1 MPDNTSTDQ
10 KRNSFY
16 IHLSPER
23 CGPFQQSHSHTA
35 GCAQLPWTIAL
46 IFLIPTPE
54 WMNYSRLFQKAA
66 SAITVSAPF
75 TSLPS
80 CLFPY
85 SLGQPDSPLHP
96 LHSCLPRSR
105 GLPLFLV
112 ASTEQKKK
120 NQECYFPQ
128 HDHHRQEVEG
138 SFLTKAA
145 FYKNTRCFKTPV
157 TPHGSSLRIICSC
170 AVRVFLNEHV

>member
-1 MPDNTSTDQ
+1 MWPISTVPLPHCRVRSTSLND
-10 KRNSFY
+10 
-16 IHLSPER
+16 SPH
-23 CGPFQQSHSHTA
+23 FSDSDT
-35 GCAQLPWTIAL
+35 
-46 IFLIPTPE
+46 
-54 WMNYSRLFQKAA
+54 WMDELFQIISEAA

-96 LHSCLPRSR
+96 LHSCFPRSR

-128 HDHHRQEVEG
+128 SDCHRQEVEG
-138 SFLTKAA
+138 SFLTKAASQLA

-170 AVRVFLNEHV
+170 AVHVFLNEHV

>member
-1 MPDNTSTDQ
+1 MINTFSGCLTTVRQ
-10 KRNSFY
+10 IRRETGLKSFY

-23 CGPFQQSHSHTA
+23 CGPFLQFHSHTA

-46 IFLIPTPE
+46 IFLILALE
-54 WMNYSRLFQKAA
+54 RINYFRLFRKAA

-85 SLGQPDSPLHP
+85 SLGQPDFPLPP

-112 ASTEQKKK
+112 ASTEEQK
-120 NQECYFPQ
+120 NSRMLFSTVWLSQI
-128 HDHHRQEVEG
+128 G
-138 SFLTKAA
+138 SRRF
-145 FYKNTRCFKTPV
+145 FSDQSCFTTCV
-157 TPHGSSLRIICSC
+157 L
-170 AVRVFLNEHV
+170 